1 MRRCDG
7 RPPLLD
13 HFSALRDQRQV
24 CKVIYPLPEILLI
37 VLYGVLAGGG
47 GGFRRDPSLGGAQD
61 RPSSASVA
69 VRPWPS
75 SYDTL
80 NDMMK
85 ALPAPLFA
93 DCFTAWMEEL
103 RETDPEIVAIDGKTS
118 RRARGGDVPTLHLVS
133 A

>member
-47 GGFRRDPSLGGAQD
+47 EDFAEIRRWAERKIDLLRRVLPFD
-61 RPSSASVA
+61 RG
-69 VRPWPS
+69 
-75 SYDTL
+75 
-80 NDMMK
+80 
-85 ALPAPLFA
+85 LPR
-93 DCFTAWMEEL
+93 TT
-103 RETDPEIVAIDGKTS
+103 R
-118 RRARGGDVPTLHLVS
+118 
-133 A
+133 